1 MIAEFNWWLLIV
13 GLVVGVG
20 LTWLVLADTR
30 RRDVDVEERELADEA
45 AWLADAMAAEGEPI
59 PPDVAERMLRL
70 HRDYLRISEP
80 LPDPDPDEIAAG
92 AGAAGAGAA
101 GAAAVA
107 GDASAGNAPV
117 VERDHPEPEPP
128 IRDIG

>member
-1 MIAEFNWWLLIV
+1 MIAEFNVWLLIV

-30 RRDVDVEERELADEA
+30 RRDVDVEEREQADEA
-45 AWLADAMAAEGEPI
+45 AWLADAMAAEGEPV
-59 PPDVAERMLRL
+59 PPEVAERILRL
-70 HRDYLRISEP
+70 HRVYLGIGDPPPDSDLDETEP
-80 LPDPDPDEIAAG
+80 V
-92 AGAAGAGAA
+92 GAAPARAA
-101 GAAAVA
+101 SV
-107 GDASAGNAPV
+107 GNAPV

>member
-30 RRDVDVEERELADEA
+30 RRDVDVEERELVDEA
-45 AWLADAMAAEGEPI
+45 AWLTDAMAADGEPI
-59 PPDVAERMLRL
+59 PPEVVERMLRL
-70 HRDYLRISEP
+70 HRVYLGISEP
-80 LPDPDPDEIAAG
+80 PSDPDLDELATAG
-92 AGAAGAGAA
+92 DA
-101 GAAAVA
+101 A
-107 GDASAGNAPV
+107 GDASAGNVSAGNPPV

-128 IRDIG
+128 VRDFG

>member
-20 LTWLVLADTR
+20 LTWLVLTDTR

-70 HRDYLRISEP
+70 HRVYLGISEP
-80 LPDPDPDEIAAG
+80 LPDPDLEEAP
-92 AGAAGAGAA
+92 
-101 GAAAVA
+101 
-107 GDASAGNAPV
+107 SAGNAPV